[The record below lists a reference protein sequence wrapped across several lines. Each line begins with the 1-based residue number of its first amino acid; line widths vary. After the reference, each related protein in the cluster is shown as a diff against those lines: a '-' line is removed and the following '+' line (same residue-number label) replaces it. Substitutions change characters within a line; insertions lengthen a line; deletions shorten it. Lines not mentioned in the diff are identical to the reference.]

1 MNGGTGT
8 GRYRAFVRRV
18 IARDEVK
25 YGNLGRALVSARFGM
40 TVERYVSCAVL
51 IALGAALFAAIA
63 GYVFAGAFTLPRGA
77 GDALPLPLPVPEVG
91 PLLPF
96 LRPLFSLL
104 LGLAAG
110 YGSYAFVLR
119 YPEIEM
125 KNRATKI
132 DFSLHNAVSYLYA
145 MRRGG
150 AELME
155 TFRSLSMNAGVYGE
169 SALEFRRVVRD
180 ADYFGADVVT
190 ALRNLAVTTP
200 SGKLREFLEDFI
212 SVIESGGNLS
222 GFLSGRVRIF
232 QDEAGFEQKKFLS
245 RLELIGEAYVTLF
258 VAGPLFLVIV
268 MVVTGLIG
276 GAAVTEL
283 SILAYLLLPI
293 GSTIILLFLDL
304 VSMKEEVPE
313 RYTSVRVLETFSAVP
328 KVDRGDEKEKVARL
342 ARYDRYRRLK
352 AFLKNPLRTFV
363 LEPRLIF
370 LITGPAAA
378 AYLLVVFVTLPASL
392 PAETVIVLVDDH
404 LALAALLLL
413 VPYALCYE
421 AWVRKV
427 RGIEAAVPDFLARMA
442 GINQVGLTIAQA
454 IEIMVR
460 TNLGLL
466 SYEIRRISRDISWGA
481 NVEDA
486 LVRFERRVRTP
497 AISRSV
503 SLITAA
509 SRMSGEISE
518 VLAIAAKDARMS
530 HTLAE
535 ERKAGM
541 FLYIIV
547 IYLAYAVFLF
557 VVVIISTR
565 FLPVLGDISAPSA
578 MQGDILS
585 GVGSAA
591 LVSTFEYL
599 LFHISLVQAFFSG
612 LVAGKMGEG
621 SVKAGV
627 KHAAVMLAV
636 ALAVFAFLV

>member
-1 MNGGTGT
+1 MNGGRGA
-8 GRYRAFVRRV
+8 GRYREFVGWV
-18 IARDEVK
+18 IGRDEVG
-25 YGNLGRALVSARFGM
+25 YGNLGRSLVSARLGM
-40 TVERYVSCAVL
+40 TVERYVGRAFLV
-51 IALGAALFAAIA
+51 ALSAALFGALVAYLLA
-63 GYVFAGAFTLPRGA
+63 GFVTLPQPA
-77 GDALPLPLPVPEVG
+77 GDALPLPLPGAGFLG
-91 PLLPF
+91 PLL
-96 LRPLFSLL
+96 RPLLSLL
-104 LGLAAG
+104 IGLAAG
-110 YGSYAFVLR
+110 YGSYALLLR

-132 DFSLHNAVSYLYA
+132 DLSLHNAVSYLYA

-155 TFRSLSMNAGVYGE
+155 IFRSLSVNAGIYGE
-169 SALEFRRVVRD
+169 SAQEFRQVVRD
-180 ADYFGADVVT
+180 TDYFGADVVT
-190 ALRNLAVTTP
+190 ALRDLAVTTP
-200 SGKLREFLEDFI
+200 SPKLREFLEDFI

-222 GFLSGRVRIF
+222 AFLSGRVRIF
-232 QDEAGFEQKKFLS
+232 QEEAGFEQRKFLS
-245 RLELIGEAYVTLF
+245 KLELIGEAYVTVF

-276 GAAVTEL
+276 GAAVTQL
-283 SILAYLLLPI
+283 SILTYLLLPV
-293 GSTIILLFLDL
+293 GSMIILLFLDL

-313 RYTSVRVLETFSAVP
+313 RYTAVKVLDTFKDVRT
-328 KVDRGDEKEKVARL
+328 VDTGDEGADFARL
-342 ARYDRYRRLK
+342 ARYDRYRSLK
-352 AFLKNPLRTFV
+352 TFLKNPLRVFV
-363 LEPRLIF
+363 LEPRLTF
-370 LITGPAAA
+370 LITAPAAIV
-378 AYLLVVFVTLPASL
+378 YLLVVFFTLPQGLL
-392 PAETVIVLVDDH
+392 PETAIVLVDDH

-421 AWVRKV
+421 AWARKV

-442 GINQVGLTIAQA
+442 GINQVGLTLARA

-466 SYEIRRISRDISWGA
+466 SYEIKRVSRDITWGA

-486 LVRFERRVRTP
+486 LVRFEQRVRTP
-497 AISRSV
+497 AVSRSV

-541 FLYIIV
+541 SLYIIV

-565 FLPVLGDISAPSA
+565 FLPALGEIAVPSVGA
-578 MQGDILS
+578 GTFLP
-585 GVGSAA
+585 GVGSSS
-591 LVSTFEYL
+591 LVPTFGRL
-599 LFHISLVQAFFSG
+599 LFHISLIQAFFSG

-627 KHAAVMLAV
+627 KHAAVMLGV
-636 ALAVFAFLV
+636 ALVVFVFLV